1 MNSSSSPTSFNIPDV
16 TLSLT
21 PSSALT
27 TSTPPQGL
35 EPEERG
41 IYLIQNL
48 ITCAK
53 HAASGDLHHADSC
66 LRQISKFASVDGDSL
81 QRLAARFASA
91 LALRLVKRWPGL
103 YKALSC
109 TQRPNPEP
117 DRARQVFSR
126 AFPYLGFAYAIIART
141 LLQSMSHDGAIHIVD
156 LGSGDSK
163 LWVPLMR
170 SFALVPR
177 APPHLR
183 ITCVH
188 GDKTALEK
196 LGQRLV
202 KEAKAL
208 HMPFQYNPV
217 NVMDLVELNIDMLK
231 LKPGEALGFVSV
243 LNLHV
248 LLAED
253 DQVDAHFGVNKKD
266 ETVIKECKKMGNF
279 LATIRS
285 TSPKVVLLV
294 EQEADHNLNRLVD
307 RLVGSLN
314 YYSAVFDS
322 LDATFGSSSS
332 SSYSSEDRL
341 EIEEMFGREIEN
353 IMACEG
359 LERVERHETY
369 ARWVVRLGGGGF
381 KPVRLWFHGS
391 EDCKKMVEAYGKQSY
406 KIACDKATFF
416 ICWHQ
421 RPLYAVS
428 AWTC

>member
-21 PSSALT
+21 PPSSST

-53 HAASGDLHHADSC
+53 HTASGNLHHADSC
-66 LRQISKFASVDGDSL
+66 LRQISQFASVDGDSL
-81 QRLAARFASA
+81 QRLAARFATA

-109 TQRPNPEP
+109 TQRSNPEP
-117 DRARQVFSR
+117 NRARQVFSR
-126 AFPYLGFAYAIIART
+126 AFPYLGFAYAIIGRT
-141 LLQSMSHDGAIHIVD
+141 LLQSMSHDGVIHIVD

-170 SFALVPR
+170 SFALVPCG
-177 APPHLR
+177 PPHLR

-188 GDKTALEK
+188 GDRTVLET

-208 HMPFQYNPV
+208 EMPFQYNPV
-217 NVMDLVELNIDMLK
+217 NVKNLVELNIDMLK
-231 LKPGEALGFVSV
+231 LKSGEALGFVSV

-248 LLAED
+248 LLAAD

-266 ETVIKECKKMGNF
+266 ETVNTECKQMGNF

-285 TSPKVVLLV
+285 MSPKVVLLV
-294 EQEADHNLNRLVD
+294 EQEADHNLNKLMD

-322 LDATFGSSSS
+322 LDATFGSSSTA
-332 SSYSSEDRL
+332 YPSEERL
-341 EIEEMFGREIEN
+341 EIEEVFGREIEN

-359 LERVERHETY
+359 LERVERHERY
-369 ARWVVRLGGGGF
+369 ARWVVRLSGAGF

-391 EDCKKMVEAYGKQSY
+391 EDCKKMVEAYGKESY
-406 KIACDKATFF
+406 KIVSNKASLF
-416 ICWHQ
+416 ICWHE